1 MTSHKVVCKKP
12 RWQTYLESARD
23 SAREIEVLTFRIAN
37 GGRDW
42 SRGGPKTRASSI
54 TSPTETAA
62 LMGLTV
68 VPELEAQREAHERVV
83 GYALVAIEGVRQGLG
98 KVEGDILDMFY
109 IDGLL
114 SWEIASELG
123 LTVDGVFY
131 RKRKA
136 LWWMDGHLRVPE

>member
-1 MTSHKVVCKKP
+1 MDGEKKS
-12 RWQTYLESARD
+12 RWQSYLESARR
-23 SAREIEVLTFRIAN
+23 SAKEIEVLTFRIAN

-42 SRGGPKTRASSI
+42 TRGGPKTHTTTI

-68 VPELEAQREAHERVV
+68 VPELEAQRVAHERIV
-83 GYALVAIEGVRQGLG
+83 GYALVAIEGVRQRLG
-98 KVEGDILDMFY
+98 KVEGDILELFY
-109 IDGLL
+109 IDGFL
-114 SWEIASELG
+114 SWEIACELG

-136 LWWMDGHLRVPE
+136 LWWMDAHLRVPE